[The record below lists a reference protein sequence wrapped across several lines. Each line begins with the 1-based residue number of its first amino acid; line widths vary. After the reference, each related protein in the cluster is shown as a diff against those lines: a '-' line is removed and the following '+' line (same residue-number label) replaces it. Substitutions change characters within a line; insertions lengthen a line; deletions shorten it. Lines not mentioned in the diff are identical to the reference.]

1 MRPESALSPHRTASK
16 AQHESELFTDPL
28 GELHEAVGK
37 APLVVVPPEDL
48 DLAVDHLGQGRIEDR
63 GVRVANDVVGDDRRL
78 GVLQVAGQR
87 PVIGSLAESCID
99 VLNRCRAGG
108 DHGEVGNRAD
118 RDRNPQ
124 GSTGQTPV
132 ELGDDQTDGPGG
144 P

>member
-28 GELHEAVGK
+28 GELHEAVGE

-48 DLAVDHLGQGRIEDR
+48 DLTVDHLGKRRIEDR
-63 GVRVANDVVGDDRRL
+63 GVRVANDIVGDNRRL
-78 GVLQVAGQR
+78 GVLQVSGQWS
-87 PVIGSLAESCID
+87 VIGSLTEGRVD
-99 VLNRCRAGG
+99 VLDRYRAGG
-108 DHGEVGNRAD
+108 DHGEVGDRAD